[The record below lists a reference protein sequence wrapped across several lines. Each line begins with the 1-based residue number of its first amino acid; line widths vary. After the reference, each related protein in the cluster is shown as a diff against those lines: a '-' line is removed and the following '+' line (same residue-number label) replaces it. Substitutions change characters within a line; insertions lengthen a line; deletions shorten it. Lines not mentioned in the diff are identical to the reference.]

1 MLVALFYYTNIISS
15 GSWFSVILL
24 GKIGRNKIAMN
35 IIIINTIM
43 FISIVPYLTDKGE
56 HSVHTRYTKN
66 GYIKP
71 QM

>member
-24 GKIGRNKIAMN
+24 GKIGRNKI
-35 IIIINTIM
+35 IIINTIM
-43 FISIVPYLTDKGE
+43 FISIAQCLTDKGE
-56 HSVHTRYTKN
+56 HTVHTRYTKN
-66 GYIKP
+66 VYIKP